1 MAKPPRPPKPKL
13 RKTDAAPAGQVVSA
27 PLVAKAADP
36 RQAGLFDL
44 PLPGWMRPC
53 LPTLVD
59 KPPSGPQWVH
69 EIKWD
74 GYRVSV
80 YVEAGKVTI
89 RTRNGHDW
97 TKRFPAIARAAAA
110 LKVRSAVLDGEAVIL
125 DDRGRSSFA
134 ELQAD
139 LDRHGSERAVLYAFD
154 LLFLDGEALW
164 TEPLYVRRLSLASII
179 PTRSGILLSEDYTG
193 DGAELFRIAC
203 EQELEGIVSKRLD
216 KPYRGG
222 RGRSWLKTKCVL
234 SDAFVIIGYQ
244 PGSGVRRATVGA
256 LHVATFDGHMLRY
269 AGAVGTG
276 FSEAVA
282 AMLRE
287 KLDAIAAARCAIAGL
302 KVKGAVWVAPDLR
315 AEIAY
320 RGVTTAGELR
330 HASFKGLTEA

>member
-1 MAKPPRPPKPKL
+1 M
-13 RKTDAAPAGQVVSA
+13 
-27 PLVAKAADP
+27 
-36 RQAGLFDL
+36 
-44 PLPGWMRPC
+44 
-53 LPTLVD
+53 
-59 KPPSGPQWVH
+59 
-69 EIKWD
+69 
-74 GYRVSV
+74 
-80 YVEAGKVTI
+80 
-89 RTRNGHDW
+89 
-97 TKRFPAIARAAAA
+97 
-110 LKVRSAVLDGEAVIL
+110 RSAVLDGEAVIL
-125 DDRGRSSFA
+125 DERGRSSFA

-179 PTRSGILLSEDYTG
+179 PPRSGILLSEDYTG

-244 PGSGVRRATVGA
+244 PGSGVRRVTVGA
-256 LHVATFDGHMLRY
+256 LHVATFDGHVLRY
-269 AGAVGTG
+269 AGGVGTG

-287 KLDAIAAARCAIAGL
+287 KLDEIAASRCAILG
-302 KVKGAVWVAPDLR
+302 
-315 AEIAY
+315 
-320 RGVTTAGELR
+320 
-330 HASFKGLTEA
+330 